1 MIYAMKIQEERE
13 DAAINATIRSEKR
26 HNTSSDTIILILM
39 SEFNVT
45 REEAEEA
52 LANYEPEN

>member
-26 HNTSSDTIILILM
+26 HNTSSDTIISILM

-52 LANYEPEN
+52 LVNYEPEN

>member
-26 HNTSSDTIILILM
+26 HNTSSDTIISILM